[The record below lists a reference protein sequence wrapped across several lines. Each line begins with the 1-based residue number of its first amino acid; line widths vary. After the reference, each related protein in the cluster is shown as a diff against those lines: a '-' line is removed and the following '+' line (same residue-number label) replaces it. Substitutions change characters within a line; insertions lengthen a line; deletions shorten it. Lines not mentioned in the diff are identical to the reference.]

1 MKKIKGL
8 FALSVVGLLLVSCGG
23 GSENP
28 TSTNPGTSQ
37 ENPVSTT
44 TSVEE
49 NTSTSEID
57 DSKIDSEAKL
67 FNLTNKGETIT
78 KDYELTADIYY
89 SSYVSEEYYATTF
102 DGTFNGNG
110 HTIYMLAENLSETGV
125 FYKIGANGIVKNVN
139 IRLVLTAGD
148 SIPSVGAVANYNEGN
163 ISHVSVYGENY
174 KEDSITYQDGISSTG
189 GTVGSYMDLDK
200 EGGAGGIVG
209 TNNGT
214 IKYCKN
220 YARVSAVTG
229 GGGIA
234 GVNNGLIEECY
245 NLGAIGTTG
254 TASSNVDP
262 AYDYSTLGGIA
273 GVNQGTITKCMN
285 RNQVF
290 AARYYKLY
298 PKTEEQKENSEYST
312 STNYRNRIGGIAGI
326 NIGTTDGSNYSK
338 GIITESMNFGRVHGD
353 MRVGGIAGESSGYI
367 ANCFAS
373 CFVGAR
379 ESLGG
384 IVGYQKDENPGKVLN
399 CVTINRIKSGDRA
412 ITLEDGTQVT
422 APELTANKGTDT
434 ISNVVNYYKVAKY
447 ADNCLMHNNCGE
459 INPIGEN
466 NAAST
471 GNYKADVAETTFY
484 NETYWSTFEETPAV
498 MNGLNKNYQ
507 VYLHNHLLWQEVNV
521 KVVDLAGNEKTLS
534 VLKGVDYT
542 NVLTDGGG
550 TFTGSFTGISNG
562 CCLGV
567 SPESELANLGITPN
581 DGMTL
586 KFVTDK
592 NDINTVVDIITD
604 DATLYAIQVPVAA

>member
-1 MKKIKGL
+1 MKKNTKL
-8 FALSVVGLLLVSCGG
+8 FVLSVVGLLLVGCGG
-23 GSENP
+23 PSSSSSQE
-28 TSTNPGTSQ
+28 TSQ
-37 ENPVSTT
+37 NP
-44 TSVEE
+44 
-49 NTSTSEID
+49 STSLPSSNEGNSSQTEVD
-57 DSKIDSEAKL
+57 ESKIDTEQKL
-67 FNLTNKGETIT
+67 FDLVNKGETIT

-89 SSYVSEEYYATTF
+89 SSFVSEAYYATTF
-102 DGTFNGNG
+102 NGTFNGNG
-110 HTIYMLAENLSETGV
+110 HTIYMLAENLSETGI
-125 FYKIGANGIVKNVN
+125 FYKIGENGVVKNLNV
-139 IRLVLTAGD
+139 RLVLTAGD
-148 SIPSVGAVANYNEGN
+148 SIPSVGAVANYNNGN
-163 ISHVSVYGENY
+163 INNISVYGENF
-174 KEDSITYQDGISSTG
+174 KEESITYQDGIYSTG
-189 GTVGSYMDLDK
+189 GTVGSYVDLDK

-245 NLGAIGTTG
+245 NIGAVGTTG
-254 TASSNVDP
+254 TASSNVDK

-273 GVNQGTITKCMN
+273 GVNAGTITKCIN

-290 AARYYKLY
+290 SGRYYKLY

-312 STNYRNRIGGIAGI
+312 STNYHNRIGGIAGI
-326 NIGTTDGSNYSK
+326 NIGGKDGDNYTK

-373 CFVGAR
+373 CYVGAR

-384 IVGYQKDENPGKVLN
+384 IVGYQKDDNPGRVTN
-399 CVTINRIKSGDRA
+399 CVTINRIKSNDRA

-471 GNYKADVAETTFY
+471 GNYKQDAAESTFFDP
-484 NETYWSTFEETPAV
+484 TYWSEFEETPAI
-498 MNGLNKNYQ
+498 MNGLNKSYQ
-507 VYLHNHLLWQEVNV
+507 VYLHNHLLWQEVDV
-521 KVVDLAGNEKTLS
+521 KVVDLAGNEQTLTL
-534 VLKGVDYT
+534 LKGVDYT
-542 NVLTDGGG
+542 DVLTDGGG

-567 SPESELANLGITPN
+567 TPESELANLGVKPN
-581 DGMTL
+581 NGMTL
-586 KFVTDK
+586 KFVSDK
-592 NDINTVVDIITD
+592 NNPDSVVDIIMDNT
-604 DATLYAIQVPVAA
+604 TLYAIQVPAA